1 MDSEISFFLTLIKYE
16 RQSSQV
22 TFCERIKLKYQLVE
36 FLLAFLSLPLKSGD
50 LRWSQAMVE
59 YLFYLEKKD
68 FRGLVENL
76 ILHFLMQL

>member
-36 FLLAFLSLPLKSGD
+36 FLQAFLSLPLKSGD
-50 LRWSQAMVE
+50 LRWSQALVGV
-59 YLFYLEKKD
+59 LFHLQLSD
-68 FRGLVENL
+68 FLGTLRNPILNL
-76 ILHFLMQL
+76 